1 MIPIKDYIA
10 NSFIGKTFH
19 FVCDCIIPMDIIG
32 TVKEYSISNNEII
45 LLISTNT
52 RILHIGLNTPS
63 LVIEEIK

>member
-1 MIPIKDYIA
+1 
-10 NSFIGKTFH
+10 
-19 FVCDCIIPMDIIG
+19 MDVIG